1 MISGLSFNLAFP
13 ATKYHGAATAARI
26 WVVPT
31 APHAVPTICLD
42 ILLVQ
47 KTDGW
52 SVDSNDF
59 TRTNVPK
66 GHQVWSNLTQFHS
79 VDFSPSRIGVAKC
92 FFYKCTIKVFVSCC

>member
-66 GHQVWSNLTQFHS
+66 GHQVWSLTQFYS
-79 VDFSPSRIGVAKC
+79 VDFSQSMIDIVRR
-92 FFYKCTIKVFVSCC
+92 FFNKCTIKVSVSCC